1 MIQLVDLGREVPY
14 IEIDTSKV
22 PYSFSLKL
30 DDRTYTFLVR
40 YNEESGFFTADLSV
54 TSTGEILA
62 YGDIIRYGR
71 PLFGS
76 IEDERFPLPV
86 IIPLCLTGDDISEVT
101 FENFG
106 KEVRLYLYE
115 REAS

>member
-1 MIQLVDLGREVPY
+1 MIQLVDLGREVSY

-40 YNEESGFFTADLSV
+40 YNEEGGFFTADLSV

-86 IIPLCLTGDDISEVT
+86 IIPLCLTGDDISKVT